1 MNAQERQDMLQAI
14 AALDCRGLVVPE
26 DVSIQVVHAMPEI
39 AAAAYQVYRS
49 AFPEAGVLMPE
60 FAELPTLVKDAWAA
74 VAAKIL
80 TYAPAISAPNYS
92 RGSSD
97 ADKKEYQAML
107 DEIATDARIV
117 IATHPQ
123 ETPQ

>member
-1 MNAQERQDMLQAI
+1 MQNSPLIVAHCPPWMGVQERQDMLQAI

-26 DVSIQVVHAMPEI
+26 DVQIQVVHAMPEI

-49 AFPEAGVLMPE
+49 AFPEAEVLMPE
-60 FAELPTLVKDAWAA
+60 FAELPTLVKDAWEA

-80 TYAPAISAPNYS
+80 TYAPAIATHPESA
-92 RGSSD
+92 
-97 ADKKEYQAML
+97 A
-107 DEIATDARIV
+107 
-117 IATHPQ
+117 HPQ